1 MLSKFGPIAL
11 LLLSTG
17 RTRNEKH
24 FDSQLYWQ
32 SYSYKLFQ
40 VYPVDYIYS
49 VTTIFEK
56 SLHRITQLYTAIQYY
71 FPYCRYIVLKLSALL
86 WCGHCCQVSWP
97 DAEPELPWPLASV
110 TSVTSDRSVVIGL
123 LPPHRDTETPR
134 HRDTETPTQA
144 LIIPCGSWRLV
155 QPINSFIKSDIFL
168 IVMHVCS
175 SSCWLRLQTGGEI
188 TNCR

>member
-11 LLLSTG
+11 LLLLTG
-17 RTRNEKH
+17 RTRDEKL
-24 FDSQLYWQ
+24 FDSQLYWK

-97 DAEPELPWPLASV
+97 DAEPELPWPLTTGQCDQWPECCYRTAAA
-110 TSVTSDRSVVIGL
+110 
-123 LPPHRDTETPR
+123 TPR
-134 HRDTETPTQA
+134 HRVTETPTQA
-144 LIIPCGSWRLV
+144 LIIRCGSWRLV

-175 SSCWLRLQTGGEI
+175 LSCCLRLQTGGEI